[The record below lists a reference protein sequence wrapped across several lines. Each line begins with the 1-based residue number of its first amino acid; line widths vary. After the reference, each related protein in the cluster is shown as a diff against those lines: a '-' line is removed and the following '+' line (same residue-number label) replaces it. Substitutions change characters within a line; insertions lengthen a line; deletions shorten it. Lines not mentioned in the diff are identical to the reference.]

1 MIKIRLKESLEKS
14 AAKFVLPSLEDEKGE
29 FDRYN
34 FSKDEIKR
42 IKKQFVQ
49 KNLQPLSDSV
59 WKKLQNTDSWAIKN
73 LEDVIKLSQEYGR
86 DWESIKN
93 ALQSNKELPA
103 PIVLRRGGSY
113 ELIGGNTRLMVA
125 KALNIRPTVLLIEL

>member
-29 FDRYN
+29 IDRYN

-59 WKKLQNTDSWAIKN
+59 WKKLQNTDSWSIKN

-93 ALQSNKELPA
+93 ALESNKELPA

-125 KALNIRPTVLLIEL
+125 KALNIRPTILLIEL